1 MFKLQSFQR
10 VILQNIIIAQQG
22 VLPFCMCDAPRGSR
36 PMRQIVCLVVP
47 GIVLLIVLTVF
58 LRRFVN
64 DVNNSL
70 SIIKRDDLWH
80 EVIVISQ
87 LIGIFVVTVNRV
99 LYPVKV
105 TLKKIKN

>member
-1 MFKLQSFQR
+1 
-10 VILQNIIIAQQG
+10 
-22 VLPFCMCDAPRGSR
+22 
-36 PMRQIVCLVVP
+36 MRQIICLMVP
-47 GIVLLIVLTVF
+47 NIVLLIVFTVF

-87 LIGIFVVTVNRV
+87 LIGIFVVAVYRSLFRLQSGFVVCNLFFGV
-99 LYPVKV
+99 
-105 TLKKIKN
+105 I

>member
-1 MFKLQSFQR
+1 
-10 VILQNIIIAQQG
+10 
-22 VLPFCMCDAPRGSR
+22 
-36 PMRQIVCLVVP
+36 MRQIICLMVP

-80 EVIVISQ
+80 EVIVMSQ
-87 LIGIFVVTVNRV
+87 LIGIFVVAVYRSLFKLQSV
-99 LYPVKV
+99 F
-105 TLKKIKN
+105 

>member
-1 MFKLQSFQR
+1 
-10 VILQNIIIAQQG
+10 
-22 VLPFCMCDAPRGSR
+22 
-36 PMRQIVCLVVP
+36 MRQIICLMVP
-47 GIVLLIVLTVF
+47 DIVLLIVFTVF

-87 LIGIFVVTVNRV
+87 LIGIFVVAVYRSLFKLRSGFLVCN
-99 LYPVKV
+99 LFFGA
-105 TLKKIKN
+105 I

>member
-1 MFKLQSFQR
+1 MR
-10 VILQNIIIAQQG
+10 
-22 VLPFCMCDAPRGSR
+22 DAPRGYR
-36 PMRQIVCLVVP
+36 PMRKIICLVVP

-58 LRRFVN
+58 LRHFVN

-87 LIGIFVVTVNRV
+87 LIGIFVVAVYRS
-99 LYPVKV
+99 LFK
-105 TLKKIKN
+105 L

>member
-1 MFKLQSFQR
+1 
-10 VILQNIIIAQQG
+10 
-22 VLPFCMCDAPRGSR
+22 
-36 PMRQIVCLVVP
+36 MRQIICLVVP

-70 SIIKRDDLWH
+70 SIIKRDDPWH

-87 LIGIFVVTVNRV
+87 LIGIFVVAVNRSLFKLRSGFV
-99 LYPVKV
+99 VCNLFFGA
-105 TLKKIKN
+105 I

>member
-1 MFKLQSFQR
+1 
-10 VILQNIIIAQQG
+10 
-22 VLPFCMCDAPRGSR
+22 
-36 PMRQIVCLVVP
+36 MRQIICLMVP

-58 LRRFVN
+58 LRHFVN

-87 LIGIFVVTVNRV
+87 LIGIFVVAVYRS
-99 LYPVKV
+99 LFK
-105 TLKKIKN
+105 L

>member
-1 MFKLQSFQR
+1 
-10 VILQNIIIAQQG
+10 
-22 VLPFCMCDAPRGSR
+22 
-36 PMRQIVCLVVP
+36 MRQIICLVVP

-70 SIIKRDDLWH
+70 SIIKHDDLWH

-87 LIGIFVVTVNRV
+87 LIGIFVVAVYRSLFKLRSGFVVYN
-99 LYPVKV
+99 LFFGA
-105 TLKKIKN
+105 I

>member
-1 MFKLQSFQR
+1 
-10 VILQNIIIAQQG
+10 
-22 VLPFCMCDAPRGSR
+22 
-36 PMRQIVCLVVP
+36 MRQIICLMVP

-70 SIIKRDDLWH
+70 SIIKSDDLGH

-87 LIGIFVVTVNRV
+87 FIGTFVVAVYRSLFN
-99 LYPVKV
+99 L
-105 TLKKIKN
+105 

>member
-1 MFKLQSFQR
+1 
-10 VILQNIIIAQQG
+10 
-22 VLPFCMCDAPRGSR
+22 
-36 PMRQIVCLVVP
+36 MRQIICLMVP

-70 SIIKRDDLWH
+70 SIIKRDDLGH

-87 LIGIFVVTVNRV
+87 LIGRFVVAVYRSPFKLRSDFVVCN
-99 LYPVKV
+99 LS
-105 TLKKIKN
+105 

>member
-1 MFKLQSFQR
+1 
-10 VILQNIIIAQQG
+10 
-22 VLPFCMCDAPRGSR
+22 
-36 PMRQIVCLVVP
+36 MRQIICLMVP

-70 SIIKRDDLWH
+70 SIIKCDDLWH

-87 LIGIFVVTVNRV
+87 LIGIFVVAVYRSLFKLRSGFVVYN
-99 LYPVKV
+99 LFFGA
-105 TLKKIKN
+105 I

>member
-1 MFKLQSFQR
+1 
-10 VILQNIIIAQQG
+10 
-22 VLPFCMCDAPRGSR
+22 
-36 PMRQIVCLVVP
+36 MRQIICLMVP

-87 LIGIFVVTVNRV
+87 LIGIFVVAVYRA
-99 LYPVKV
+99 LFK
-105 TLKKIKN
+105 L

>member
-1 MFKLQSFQR
+1 
-10 VILQNIIIAQQG
+10 
-22 VLPFCMCDAPRGSR
+22 
-36 PMRQIVCLVVP
+36 MRQIICLMVP

-87 LIGIFVVTVNRV
+87 LIGIFVVAIYRS
-99 LYPVKV
+99 LFKP
-105 TLKKIKN
+105 